1 MAFRVPYC
9 VNLFRLSAALHRR
22 ARAATKPRRRFQLPW
37 LRHPYAARLL
47 GRWYRAPRLAEVPGD
62 PVADH
67 RNVLMALWASRK
79 LGLGAGDTLRYARAL
94 ILADRRQPGW
104 SDVAAKIARD
114 LRVAGHDATVRD
126 VEAELARAQ
135 TRVMRA
141 LLSPA

>member
-9 VNLFRLSAALHRR
+9 VNLFRLSSALHRR
-22 ARAATKPRRRFQLPW
+22 SQAATKPRRRFQLPW

-47 GRWYRAPRLAEVPGD
+47 GRWYRAPRLAAAPGD

-67 RNVLMALWASRK
+67 RNVLMALWAARK
-79 LGLGAGDTLRYARAL
+79 LGLGAGDTLRYARDL

-114 LRVAGHDATVRD
+114 LRVAGHAASTRE
-126 VEAELARAQ
+126 VEAEIARTQA
-135 TRVMRA
+135 RVMRA
-141 LLSPA
+141 MLSPT